1 MTGIRPSL
9 IAASR
14 RRVSFDPDAADYF
27 ARIVSAGSSISAANK
42 TAVDAF
48 VKGCK
53 TDGIWSAIKASCLL
67 AGPDDLT
74 GALVPLVG
82 PAPTN
87 VDFASGDYNRTTGLK
102 GNASNKYLST
112 NRNNDTD
119 PETSKHVSVYVTEDH
134 DRSSAKTYLGMTAA
148 SPMTVLLT
156 VNNSGFFSRV
166 NDTSSTNTSIAGPY
180 SGLIGVNRSTLSN
193 VDVRANG
200 IDVNRPSVSGPGA
213 SFILEVFRRGSNN
226 QLSDARLSF
235 YSIGESLD
243 LALLDAR
250 ISTYMASIT

>member
-1 MTGIRPSL
+1 L

-14 RRVSFDPDAADYF
+14 RRVDPDAADYF

-53 TDGIWSAIKASCLL
+53 ADGIWSAIKASCLL

-82 PAPTN
+82 AAPTN
-87 VDFASGDYNRTTGLK
+87 FNFVTGDYNRLTGLVGDGLTK
-102 GNASNKYLST
+102 YLNSNRAGNADLQDNQHLGVYLTSVGTGIQRVLSNGGNETGTSSLAIAIGNPSISRSQSTTAGNHTSNISTGYFGLS
-112 NRNNDTD
+112 
-119 PETSKHVSVYVTEDH
+119 
-134 DRSSAKTYLGMTAA
+134 RSSSTSYFHRNA
-148 SPMTVLLT
+148 SANVTHTISSQTPRS
-156 VNNSGFFSRV
+156 NN
-166 NDTSSTNTSIAGPY
+166 
-180 SGLIGVNRSTLSN
+180 
-193 VDVRANG
+193 
-200 IDVNRPSVSGPGA
+200 IDVFRGA
-213 SFILEVFRRGSNN
+213 GAQVIYA
-226 QLSDARLSF
+226 DARLSF